1 MYLFS
6 IIMDSVVKPTEV
18 YYYFQP
24 LEMVDQSR
32 IQMSDVS
39 IYSTTPWKEAH
50 FISRTIYNFYGQ
62 QGGRHKK
69 LFEPRYGQ
77 GPVVTD
83 ATANVGGN
91 TISFFLNGFQQV
103 NAVEIDSTTHQML
116 INNLEVYH
124 LSTQTTYCADYLNVY
139 KQLQQDVV
147 FIDPPWNG
155 KDYIKKPS
163 LDLYLSGINVVDLC
177 HDLLHNNLASLVVL
191 KVPINFNLEPLV
203 SNKAPQQNILTHK
216 IYRGPHH
223 SYNIIFVW

>member
-1 MYLFS
+1 MEL
-6 IIMDSVVKPTEV
+6 KPVEV

-50 FISRTIYNFYGQ
+50 FISRTIYNFFGQ
-62 QGGRHKK
+62 RKT
-69 LFEPRYGQ
+69 FEPRYGQ
-77 GPVVTD
+77 SPVVTD

-103 NAVEIDSTTHQML
+103 NAVEIDPITHQML
-116 INNLEVYH
+116 KNNLEVYH
-124 LSTQTTYCADYLNVY
+124 FPTENAHCCDYLTIY

-155 KDYIKKPS
+155 KDYIKNPS
-163 LDLYLSGINVVDLC
+163 LDLYLSGVNVIDICLELIR
-177 HDLLHNNLASLVVL
+177 DKLASLVVI
-191 KVPINFNLEPLV
+191 KVPINFNIEPLV
-203 SNKAPQQNILTHK
+203 NGKTPQQNILTHK
-216 IYRGPHH
+216 IYRGQHH
-223 SYNIIFVW
+223 SYSVIFVW